1 MITITDIA
9 AKAGVSRATVSYV
22 LNEHNTSVRI
32 SDATR
37 QRVLEAAETLGYRR
51 NELARAMITGKNRM
65 LGFWVMHANREPV
78 VRVLSGAMKE
88 ADENGYFIQML
99 GFENSTLDHRIVER
113 CIEWRLSGIIAIHAP
128 SITVEAVRAQLTR
141 SEIPIVIVD
150 SQQPPQGMAHITSD
164 AASGVREVITHL
176 VGLGHRDIAFIAGEP
191 GPDDTVSHERVA
203 AYRQAMREHKLTR
216 HIRVEHGYWIAEATE
231 RMAREILN
239 SSKRPTAIAC
249 ASDHMAMTVV
259 RAAAQLRLCVPQDLS
274 VTGFDDLTAAALY
287 NPPLTT
293 VSQSFEEMGRAGVR
307 HLLESAKGNRA
318 VDAPEQ
324 RIATRLVLRE
334 STAPAPR

>member
-1 MITITDIA
+1 
-9 AKAGVSRATVSYV
+9 
-22 LNEHNTSVRI
+22 
-32 SDATR
+32 
-37 QRVLEAAETLGYRR
+37 
-51 NELARAMITGKNRM
+51 
-65 LGFWVMHANREPV
+65 
-78 VRVLSGAMKE
+78 
-88 ADENGYFIQML
+88 
-99 GFENSTLDHRIVER
+99 
-113 CIEWRLSGIIAIHAP
+113 
-128 SITVEAVRAQLTR
+128 
-141 SEIPIVIVD
+141 
-150 SQQPPQGMAHITSD
+150 
-164 AASGVREVITHL
+164 
-176 VGLGHRDIAFIAGEP
+176 
-191 GPDDTVSHERVA
+191 
-203 AYRQAMREHKLTR
+203 MREHKLTR